1 MEDDASAFD
10 VSMMTYSALFR
21 NFNNLTMCPIYFFF
35 TSLGSSR
42 NNVQR
47 SQFCEPMSL
56 MISRTL
62 RLCLVLE
69 KFEGKKQGRKG
80 EKWKE

>member
-10 VSMMTYSALFR
+10 VSMMTYSTLFR